1 MSTGKM
7 AEQGTGIHYSA
18 RHLFFIP
25 HFAAHCCAVLG
36 SRCAGFAQVLGSKTA
51 QSLPKV
57 LIINTDVRKKKLT
70 GKVGSRET

>member
-1 MSTGKM
+1 MSTGKK
-7 AEQGTGIHYSA
+7 AEQGTVIHYGT
-18 RHLFFIP
+18 RHLFFVP
-25 HFAAHCCAVLG
+25 HFAAHYCA
-36 SRCAGFAQVLGSKTA
+36 VLGSKTA